1 MAVTDAR
8 ACGAVL
14 LDKDGTLLENVPYNV
29 DPARMRLAR
38 GAARALAT
46 FGELGM
52 PIAVVSNQPGVALGR
67 FPETALG
74 AARHRLAELFAQQ
87 GAMLAGFFYCP
98 HHPAGTVVRYA
109 CDCACRKPQPGLLF
123 RAAAQLGVSLDAS
136 WMIGD
141 ILDDVEAGRAAGCR
155 TILVDCGNETEWRYG
170 GLRTPD
176 FIASRL
182 DDAAWIVARE
192 CAATAAAPAAPGEA
206 PQEGRR

>member
-8 ACGAVL
+8 ARGAVL

-87 GAMLAGFFYCP
+87 GAMLAGFFFFLTTR
-98 HHPAGTVVRYA
+98 PARSCATRAIARAASRNRA
-109 CDCACRKPQPGLLF
+109 CCFARPRSSACRST
-123 RAAAQLGVSLDAS
+123 RAG
-136 WMIGD
+136 
-141 ILDDVEAGRAAGCR
+141 
-155 TILVDCGNETEWRYG
+155 
-170 GLRTPD
+170 
-176 FIASRL
+176 
-182 DDAAWIVARE
+182 
-192 CAATAAAPAAPGEA
+192 
-206 PQEGRR
+206 